1 MSKIIL
7 ITGGSSGIG
16 RAIAT
21 YLNTNDKYI
30 IYGTS
35 RNVKNYDGLPYNLI
49 ELDVTSLESINS
61 CIEKVI
67 SDHGRIDI
75 LINNA
80 GVGITG
86 PMEETPNKEIENH
99 FKTNLY
105 GPINL
110 MKKVLPYMR
119 NNNSGLIINITS
131 VAGYIG
137 TPFRSIYS
145 AGKSSLDIISETL
158 NIDFRSP
165 QTLKDNEEEYNTK
178 KDNDETIEKFSVI
191 PIVKSGT
198 GTDLRKIRYDPDF
211 LKKKKEEEIQQ
222 GIRLPNGRKKKKNLN
237 PQKEK
242 TGQFVCPECGIVVVR
257 KSSLKTHI
265 QEVHQGIMY
274 PCDQCPHQARSKRSL
289 KYHIETSH
297 EGKRYYCDQCEY
309 AAISNGNLKKH
320 IRETHCE
327 RNHKCDNCDFKA
339 KTAET
344 LKAHIN
350 AIHLKIKFTC
360 PDCGSKHS
368 QQGHLTKHR
377 RMKHGYKTREYATHK
392 QFALV

>member
-21 YLNTNDKYI
+21 YLNTKDKYI

-86 PMEETPNKEIENH
+86 PMEETPNEEIENH

-158 NIDFRSP
+158 NMETKGFNINIVCVAPGDYLTNISKGRFHSPIIKGSVYEKSYKASLDKMNENIKKGANPIKVAKLID
-165 QTLKDNEEEYNTK
+165 KIINTK
-178 KDNDETIEKFSVI
+178 NPKLKYVSGSFLERFGIVLKFI
-191 PIVKSGT
+191 
-198 GTDLRKIRYDPDF
+198 L
-211 LKKKKEEEIQQ
+211 
-222 GIRLPNGRKKKKNLN
+222 
-237 PQKEK
+237 PQKLFE
-242 TGQFVCPECGIVVVR
+242 FLV
-257 KSSLKTHI
+257 LK
-265 QEVHQGIMY
+265 
-274 PCDQCPHQARSKRSL
+274 L
-289 KYHIETSH
+289 
-297 EGKRYYCDQCEY
+297 
-309 AAISNGNLKKH
+309 
-320 IRETHCE
+320 
-327 RNHKCDNCDFKA
+327 F
-339 KTAET
+339 
-344 LKAHIN
+344 
-350 AIHLKIKFTC
+350 
-360 PDCGSKHS
+360 
-368 QQGHLTKHR
+368 
-377 RMKHGYKTREYATHK
+377 
-392 QFALV
+392 